1 MRWPWQQDTEH
12 ERALRAAETEYARLQ
27 EAVARN
33 VQQQMAEEDRGWTA
47 MAGYADSL
55 DLTLR
60 DLDDIRKR
68 CRALWRVDPTVRQA
82 ERLLA
87 SGTFGEGI
95 STPAA
100 TDDAVQAII
109 DEHWDDADN
118 QLALYSHEAMVRSNL
133 LMLTDGEQFLTLH
146 TSRADHHVKLGEIDP
161 SEIVA
166 VVVDDANP
174 LRPVA
179 YARRYYPSVYDP
191 QTQTYRRS
199 EQVRVVHIVD
209 WTVRI
214 PQGASGAIDPDVVRR
229 ALALPDVV
237 PDMSIYHLRPVG
249 LGRRGIPEIYPAYD
263 WIKAQSKTLSAL
275 VTWTRAQAAIAWQI
289 RQTVTTQAAANR
301 AAQQAGQV
309 GGVAGIRLANDQ
321 SEMTPVD
328 VGTGQAANLS
338 ATVRQVML
346 QGVRA
351 FGFGEHFY
359 GDASSGKYTTAANME
374 MPVIWNIQQ
383 RQTMYR
389 ESLREIVQYA
399 LWWAQDRRK
408 LPSGADLYFDLEF
421 PPAEP
426 RTPQTLATDL
436 QALGSGV
443 MTGLLDPRE
452 AAYHAYLSLGSNDI
466 DEILERQFGAP
477 GAEPDELPAQQ
488 QPDEEEPEPD
498 DEQEGEVAEAAGV
511 RATPAA
517 RSRERVEA
525 EFQRDLQAKVLDP
538 WHASLGPWLERMGEA
553 IPEPGVLATRV
564 AAMRPDERALQGVLD
579 TYLLRA
585 ANLGGAL
592 AVAKLRRQVS
602 EARTREAAA
611 LPQFVLDDP
620 ALLAALKKRGE
631 KITGEVVQSMLDA
644 LGEVLSREFYDE
656 GKGPAALA
664 DSINEIFPPTYANRA
679 ETIART
685 ETCIAQMTTLHETY
699 VRSGVEFEEWLAFID
714 EKTRESHA
722 AANGQVVPIGEPFR
736 VGDAMLMHPGDP
748 DGPPEEIIN
757 CRCDVAPVVA
767 SDSGIEIWTG
777 GGTVE

>member
-12 ERALRAAETEYARLQ
+12 TQALRAAETEYARLQ

-100 TDDAVQAII
+100 TDEAVQAII

-118 QLALYSHEAMVRSNL
+118 QLALYSHEAMLRSNL

-146 TSRADHHVKLGEIDP
+146 TSRADHRVKLGEIDP

-166 VVVDDANP
+166 VVVDEANP

-199 EQVRVVHIVD
+199 EQVRVSHIVD

-214 PQGASGAIDPDVVRR
+214 PQGAPGAIDPEVVRR
-229 ALALPDVV
+229 ALSLPDVV

-301 AAQQAGQV
+301 AAQSAAQV
-309 GGVAGIRLANDQ
+309 GGVAGIRVANDQ

-328 VGTGQAANLS
+328 VGTGQTANLS

-374 MPVIWNIQQ
+374 MPVVWNIQQ

-389 ESLREIVQYA
+389 ESLREVVQYA

-408 LPSGADLYFDLEF
+408 LPAGADLYFDLEF

-426 RTPQTLATDL
+426 RTPQTLAIDL

-477 GAEPDELPAQQ
+477 GAEPDELPAQ
-488 QPDEEEPEPD
+488 EEPEPD
-498 DEQEGEVAEAAGV
+498 DEQEGGEVAEAAGV

-517 RSRERVEA
+517 RSRERIEA

-538 WHASLGPWLERMGEA
+538 WHAGLRPWLEQMGEA

-564 AAMRPDERALQGVLD
+564 AAMRPDERTLQGVLD

-592 AVAKLRRQVS
+592 AVAKLRGQVA

-631 KITGEVVQSMLDA
+631 KITGEVIQSMLDA
-644 LGEVLSREFYDE
+644 LGEVLSREFYVE

-664 DSINEIFPPTYANRA
+664 DSIDEIFPATYANRA

-685 ETCIAQMTTLHETY
+685 ETCIAQMDTLHETY
-699 VRSGVEFEEWLAFID
+699 VRSGVEFEEWLAFLD
-714 EKTRESHA
+714 DKTRASHA
-722 AANGQVVPIGEPFR
+722 AANGQVVPVGEPFK
-736 VGDAMLMHPGDP
+736 VGGAMLMHPGDP

-767 SDSGIEIWTG
+767 SGSGIEIWTG